1 MTDRTDTTRTRTDRP
16 TTTITT
22 PTQTPRPRRRY
33 PNNEENMNAP
43 LVPLLD
49 QPTRE
54 DDIEQIR
61 RDLTA
66 LRTQLTRIERAM
78 QTDNQ

>member
-1 MTDRTDTTRTRTDRP
+1 MTDRTDSTRTRTDRP
-16 TTTITT
+16 TTTPA
-22 PTQTPRPRRRY
+22 PTRTPRPRRY

-49 QPTRE
+49 QPTQE
-54 DDIEQIR
+54 NDIEQIR

-66 LRTQLTRIERAM
+66 LRLQLTRIERAM
-78 QTDNQ
+78 QTENQ